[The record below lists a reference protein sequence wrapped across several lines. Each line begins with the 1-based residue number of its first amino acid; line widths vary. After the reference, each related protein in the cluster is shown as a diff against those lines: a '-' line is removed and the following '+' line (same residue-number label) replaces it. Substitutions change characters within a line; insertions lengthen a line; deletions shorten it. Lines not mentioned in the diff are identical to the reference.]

1 MSLDSV
7 QKNIPITPRRA
18 GIFEE
23 MQREDFLALAAALRR
38 FNACQLP
45 APSLERGRR
54 IVNEPRLMLAL
65 E

>member
-7 QKNIPITPRRA
+7 QKNTPIAQRRA
-18 GIFEE
+18 ANFEE

-38 FNACQLP
+38 FSACEAAASIP
-45 APSLERGRR
+45 DRTRR
-54 IVNEPRLMLAL
+54 IVNEPRLMLAM